1 MISKMKRSPSPPA
14 PPPLR
19 KKRSNSEL
27 LCELIISRMKS
38 RQYKPEDIVEL
49 LIGNDEEP
57 KLKPRNS
64 SIYAMSNGPVK
75 GQGIDSHTNIDKGKE
90 IDKGKGKEKAKERD
104 VTEVICPGGDILL
117 GIEGSNVAFQVYSQ
131 NLMCASASFEEFV
144 EEIMVASGDHERIL
158 VLDPEKVDVV
168 RLLCRILHLQ
178 NHMVPQALTPWM
190 LLDMAIMVNK
200 YGLQRAVVLASRQWL
215 LSGRDSP
222 QFLADPTLAMGC
234 YMAAAA
240 LFFDDFMF
248 EKCIWELVS
257 ICTVP
262 FERLWAWP
270 ALKEQMSPKAIKL
283 LTLMRDKARARV
295 YQILL
300 AETGLRC
307 YAGWDRTLQE
317 RYEGLLARY
326 KPTATV
332 HLPLAQVIGEVK
344 KALFRE
350 LGGPKSPMNC
360 V

>member
-1 MISKMKRSPSPPA
+1 
-14 PPPLR
+14 
-19 KKRSNSEL
+19 
-27 LCELIISRMKS
+27 MKS

-270 ALKEQMSPKAIKL
+270 ALKEQMSPKAISGCPFCFFSFIPRYHVESILIQIPTRTAHAHEGQGTSPGLPDTPRRDGTAL
-283 LTLMRDKARARV
+283 LRRLGQDSSRTVRRAPRPV
-295 YQILL
+295 
-300 AETGLRC
+300 
-307 YAGWDRTLQE
+307 
-317 RYEGLLARY
+317 
-326 KPTATV
+326 
-332 HLPLAQVIGEVK
+332 
-344 KALFRE
+344 
-350 LGGPKSPMNC
+350 
-360 V
+360 